1 MDNKSDMIGEIIKVN
16 DYLLIVDSSQ
26 ISEGDLC
33 LANAKTYNN
42 EIVTYRSAPCPS
54 PYVSNLDILRKIIA
68 HLPLNGSSI
77 LGGVDLLP
85 PIEDDVEVLANE
97 LYPIEMEDGWDKNKQ
112 YRDEF
117 ILGYS
122 AAKERFKYTE
132 EDIMKAIKMA
142 QEESWDEGGYL
153 GLEHEPNKIIQF
165 LQKPKYPVGFEFE
178 TKDVVKDVLVGTY
191 KW

>member
-1 MDNKSDMIGEIIKVN
+1 MISKIIKV
-16 DYLLIVDSSQ
+16 DGYLLIVDSSE

-54 PYVSNLDILRKIIA
+54 PYVSNLNILRKIIA

-85 PIEDDVEVLANE
+85 PLE
-97 LYPIEMEDGWDKNKQ
+97 L
-112 YRDEF
+112 R
-117 ILGYS
+117 
-122 AAKERFKYTE
+122 YTE
-132 EDIMKAIKMA
+132 EDIIRAFNIGVNSQFESTELKLNKDETFDRHSKNILKLIKSLK
-142 QEESWDEGGYL
+142 Q
-153 GLEHEPNKIIQF
+153 
-165 LQKPKYPVGFEFE
+165 PKYPVEFEFE